1 MVFAI
6 MSVDKGTVCIANKC
20 MTNLEK
26 SNLKNTGTRHKQLEY
41 ESVSFLNKKHIYIY
55 I

>member
-6 MSVDKGTVCIANKC
+6 MSVDKGTVGSANKC
-20 MTNLEK
+20 LTNLK

-41 ESVSFLNKKHIYIY
+41 ESVSFLNQKHIG
-55 I
+55 